1 MKNVLFIYGSLR
13 EQSSSKALTLA
24 LADRLGGQCNV
35 TIAQIGEL
43 PHFNSDIER
52 NGAVTT
58 FVDQIAAADG
68 IVIVT
73 PEYNYSVPGPLKN
86 AIDWASR
93 PALNSVFKGKPVFVI
108 SVSAGALGGV
118 RAQAHLKYI
127 LNGMLA
133 QVYPGPEIVVAHS
146 VAAVEDGT
154 FTNVATLDF
163 ASENL
168 SGFINA
174 LDMRE
179 AAPA

>member
-1 MKNVLFIYGSLR
+1 MTNILFIYGSLR
-13 EQSSSKALTLA
+13 KQSSSKALTKA
-24 LADRLGGQCNV
+24 LAERLGGQCHV
-35 TIAQIGEL
+35 TIAQIGDF
-43 PHFNSDIER
+43 PHFNSDVKP
-52 NGAVTT
+52 NSAVST
-58 FVDQIAAADG
+58 FIDQIAAADG
-68 IVIVT
+68 VVIVT

-133 QVYPGPEIVVAHS
+133 QVFPSPEIVVAHS
-146 VAAVEDGT
+146 VAAVEDGK
-154 FTNVATLDF
+154 FTNDATLDF

-168 SGFINA
+168 RGF
-174 LDMRE
+174 LDLLGASE
-179 AAPA
+179 NVPA